1 MMTTPYPREQA
12 ITVIM
17 RQAPSG
23 AQVLMGLRHLIDT
36 SAGTSH
42 APFSLMHN
50 AGQWVFPGGHCERAE
65 AAEAALAL
73 RDQTTLDHAP
83 QELALLT
90 RGERHCAYLLRAQ
103 RLDDVALAR
112 VISADMATKR
122 LLRTVRWVPLQRALR
137 HLGYNRDVL
146 QQPWALQ
153 QFAWARKYFDE
164 AHIQARMDDPWD
176 IHADAI
182 LTLQGLYDAAAIAS

>member
-1 MMTTPYPREQA
+1 MMMTPHPHKQA
-12 ITVIM
+12 ITVIL
-17 RQAPSG
+17 RQAPTG

-36 SAGTSH
+36 SASTTH
-42 APFSLMHN
+42 APFALMHN
-50 AGQWVFPGGHCERAE
+50 AGQWVFPGGPCERAE
-65 AAEAALAL
+65 PTEAARAL
-73 RDQTTLDHAP
+73 RAQTTLDHAP
-83 QELALLT
+83 QELELLA
-90 RGERHCAYLLRAQ
+90 RGEHHCAYVLRAQ

-112 VISADMATKR
+112 VISADMATQR

-182 LTLQGLYDAAAIAS
+182 LTLQGLYDEAVAS